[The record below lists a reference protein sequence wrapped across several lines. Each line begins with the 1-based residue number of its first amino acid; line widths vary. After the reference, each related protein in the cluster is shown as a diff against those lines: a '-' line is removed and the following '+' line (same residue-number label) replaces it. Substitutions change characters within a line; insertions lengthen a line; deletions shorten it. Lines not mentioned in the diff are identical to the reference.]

1 MCIRCVNMFNK
12 KVNIMYLN
20 KLYRFVCM
28 KKQFV
33 FVVSMG
39 ILSCC
44 MTACRTSSDG
54 AQQGGVDVKKE
65 SLLTLSE
72 RACVV
77 EEQYSATIRGRQ
89 DIAIMPQVGGTLTA
103 LKVTEGQRVRE
114 GQVLFVIDQVPFLAQ
129 VETGEANV
137 KVAESSVATAKLV
150 YESKQQLYAEE
161 VVSQFDLQTA
171 ENNYLSAQAALAQAK
186 AALVIARNNL
196 NYTEV
201 KSPCDGVVGTLPFRV
216 GALVSPSM
224 PMPLTTVSDNSTMY
238 VYFSMTENQ
247 WLRLARQYGSKEKA
261 LQEMPSVALIL
272 SDGSHYEKEGRIET
286 VSGVIDPQTG
296 TVSIRA
302 AFDNASR
309 LLTSGGS
316 GNVVLQ
322 KTIEGALC
330 IPRTATFEIQDKV
343 FVYRLADGKTAAT
356 QIQVSRL
363 NGGKEYIVEKGLH
376 AGDVI
381 ITEGVAMLKDGE
393 TVRMTNV

>member
-1 MCIRCVNMFNK
+1 
-12 KVNIMYLN
+12 
-20 KLYRFVCM
+20 
-28 KKQFV
+28 
-33 FVVSMG
+33 
-39 ILSCC
+39 
-44 MTACRTSSDG
+44 
-54 AQQGGVDVKKE
+54 
-65 SLLTLSE
+65 
-72 RACVV
+72 
-77 EEQYSATIRGRQ
+77 
-89 DIAIMPQVGGTLTA
+89 MPA
-103 LKVTEGQRVRE
+103 
-114 GQVLFVIDQVPFLAQ
+114 
-129 VETGEANV
+129 
-137 KVAESSVATAKLV
+137 
-150 YESKQQLYAEE
+150 
-161 VVSQFDLQTA
+161 
-171 ENNYLSAQAALAQAK
+171 
-186 AALVIARNNL
+186 
-196 NYTEV
+196 
-201 KSPCDGVVGTLPFRV
+201 
-216 GALVSPSM
+216 
-224 PMPLTTVSDNSTMY
+224 PLTTVSDNSTMY

-272 SDGSHYEKEGRIET
+272 SDGSRYEKEGRIET

-363 NGGKEYIVEKGLH
+363 NGGKEYIVEKGLN

-393 TVRMTNV
+393 TVSIMN

>member
-12 KVNIMYLN
+12 KVNIMYFN

-28 KKQFV
+28 KKQLV

-39 ILSCC
+39 ILSFC
-44 MTACRTSSDG
+44 MTACRTSADG

-89 DIAIMPQVGGTLTA
+89 DIAIMPQVSGTLTA

-114 GQVLFVIDQVPFLAQ
+114 GQVLFVIDQVPFIAQ

-161 VVSQFDLQTA
+161 VISQFDLQTA

-224 PMPLTTVSDNSTMY
+224 ATPLTTVSDNSTMY

-272 SDGSHYEKEGRIET
+272 SDGSRYEKEGRIET

-322 KTIEGALC
+322 KTIEGAIC

-356 QIQVSRL
+356 QIEVSRL
-363 NGGKEYIVEKGLH
+363 NGGKEYIVENGLH

-393 TVRMTNV
+393 AVSIMN